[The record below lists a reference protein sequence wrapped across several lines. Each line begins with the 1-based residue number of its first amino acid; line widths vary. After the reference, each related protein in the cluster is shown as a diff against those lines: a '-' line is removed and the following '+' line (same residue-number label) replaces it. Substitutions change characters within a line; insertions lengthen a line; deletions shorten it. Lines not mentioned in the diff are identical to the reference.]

1 MNTIF
6 MEKSMP
12 KQSNFFVFNGT
23 LVGMINDGSYKGCF
37 LKVDEDGAKV
47 CRQSE
52 NCSGDEDEIEAIFD
66 VSDYFDGKT
75 NSDLGNNEEFDNTV
89 IEWLEAQ

>member
-1 MNTIF
+1 
-6 MEKSMP
+6 
-12 KQSNFFVFNGT
+12 
-23 LVGMINDGSYKGCF
+23 MINDGSYKGCF
-37 LKVDEDGAKV
+37 LKVDEDGTKV